1 MTLLAPDDPALHQD
15 ATMLR
20 LDPPAVALLRALAV
34 GGAARHPVF
43 GGPAGQAARRLLTD
57 QGALDA
63 DGALTPPTTTL
74 LEPLRRPRFRLLAR
88 VHGPTE
94 RRRAI
99 WVGER
104 AATVATPHP
113 DGTLALRHE
122 EPSRIGA
129 DLVSWLGVR
138 PLPEREGRSAWSC
151 RPLDLTMPGTHTA
164 WVVERRVDDPASMR
178 WVAAVDAGRD
188 GWRTASGSA
197 ADRRSAS
204 TFRPVGVAAV
214 YVALSHMV

>member
-1 MTLLAPDDPALHQD
+1 MVIAEGKVAAGHVKEFARPVERPGVLAQGGRERPLLVQQHPARLRFAPIEH
-15 ATMLR
+15 
-20 LDPPAVALLRALAV
+20 
-34 GGAARHPVF
+34 
-43 GGPAGQAARRLLTD
+43 
-57 QGALDA
+57 
-63 DGALTPPTTTL
+63 L

-197 ADRRSAS
+197 ADRRSAN